1 MKKEVIVYEVEVKR
15 PDGKEYE
22 FKVDENGVILELEKT
37 NRNPKESI
45 KWALIT
51 QTKK

>member
-22 FKVDENGVILELEKT
+22 FKVDENGVILELEKD
-37 NRNPKESI
+37 
-45 KWALIT
+45 
-51 QTKK
+51 